1 MNERRVLYSRR
12 QPGDDERK
20 SLSSS
25 RPLHPGHQSQ
35 SHFARHSIS
44 CATNYV
50 PSQKSVET
58 DATDSSVAGQ
68 CISPTTKPPH
78 P

>member
-1 MNERRVLYSRR
+1 MNERMVLYSRR

-35 SHFARHSIS
+35 SQFARHYLDYS
-44 CATNYV
+44 ATIYHHRKLWKH
-50 PSQKSVET
+50 Q
-58 DATDSSVAGQ
+58 
-68 CISPTTKPPH
+68 
-78 P
+78 